1 MPAIARSRAG
11 RRCAG
16 IDGKRYDISKA
27 TPRVLYTQIEGSEV
41 VEEELEQ
48 MLHRFAAYPTYIL
61 HYRYATCGGV
71 GAVAVRWSRLVAPRQ
86 AAI

>member
-1 MPAIARSRAG
+1 MG
-11 RRCAG
+11 RDTTFR
-16 IDGKRYDISKA
+16 KLHREF
-27 TPRVLYTQIEGSEV
+27 YTHKLRGSEV

-71 GAVAVRWSRLVAPRQ
+71 VAVAVRWSRLVAPRQ
-86 AAI
+86 AAHRA